1 MPATCIWSWRKRNP
15 EYGSLPRKSDGRAP
29 GDAHGLDVDASG
41 AGVLTE
47 PRMYQILRQ
56 PQRITDRTA
65 DIAFPDGNAEAF
77 VITSG

>member
-1 MPATCIWSWRKRNP
+1 MAPAQPGVPVRLHV
-15 EYGSLPRKSDGRAP
+15 SLDGRAP

-65 DIAFPDGNAEAF
+65 DIAFPDGSAEAF